1 MYSEA
6 EYRFPI
12 SKCGGVLGGVLFV
25 NGTSA
30 SNDFLD
36 EKLFDSVRGGYG
48 FGLRVMLD
56 KYSRTNLTVDYGFGK
71 NSSGF
76 YLAVSETF

>member
-1 MYSEA
+1 
-6 EYRFPI
+6 
-12 SKCGGVLGGVLFV
+12 V

-30 SNDFLD
+30 NNKSLD
-36 EKLFDSVRGGYG
+36 LQLFESINAGYG

-56 KYSRTNLTVDYGFGK
+56 KYSRSNLTIDYGFGE

>member
-1 MYSEA
+1 MYTEA

-12 SKCGGVLGGVLFV
+12 SRCGGVLSGVVFV

-30 SNDFLD
+30 SNKGLGLQ
-36 EKLFDSVRGGYG
+36 LFEAVNAGYG

-56 KYSRTNLTVDYGFGK
+56 KYSRSNLTIDYGFGEK
-71 NSSGF
+71 SSGF